1 MSVSNILIGSALVL
15 SSLYILKTMRQKEKL
30 CDNTIEERQQCEFEK
45 LKNHVLNESS
55 LSRNKKPILW
65 IHLDFEQNARKYLN
79 FASKNSKNLNMPY
92 ILLCI
97 KTIIDNCGESFHVV
111 VIDNS
116 CFANLIPGWN
126 INVSNLSDP
135 LRTKYI
141 DLAKLNILKNFGG
154 LFVPPSFICHKN
166 LYQIYYKCC
175 VYNNKIMTFEFPNH
189 YSGIQSCYVPKLD
202 FIGASKNN
210 MYLTHILQEYEY
222 CLSKDYTSDSEF
234 NGTLSRIFMSQGDNI
249 IINDGKYIVTKDS
262 NDKVVL
268 IDDLMQMKNINMS
281 QDSLGVYI
289 PSKELKSRNK
299 FNWILYLSPMEVLES
314 KTFIGKHLSQS
325 I

>member
-1 MSVSNILIGSALVL
+1 MH
-15 SSLYILKTMRQKEKL
+15 Q
-30 CDNTIEERQQCEFEK
+30 
-45 LKNHVLNESS
+45 
-55 LSRNKKPILW
+55 
-65 IHLDFEQNARKYLN
+65 
-79 FASKNSKNLNMPY
+79 
-92 ILLCI
+92 
-97 KTIIDNCGESFHVV
+97 TIIDNCGESFHVV

-141 DLAKLNILKNFGG
+141 DLAKLNILKNFGT
-154 LFVPPSFICHKN
+154 LVPPSFICHKN

-234 NGTLSRIFMSQGDNI
+234 SGITLSRIFMSQ
-249 IINDGKYIVTKDS
+249 
-262 NDKVVL
+262 KVITLLSMMV
-268 IDDLMQMKNINMS
+268 S
-281 QDSLGVYI
+281 
-289 PSKELKSRNK
+289 
-299 FNWILYLSPMEVLES
+299 IL
-314 KTFIGKHLSQS
+314 
-325 I
+325 

>member
-1 MSVSNILIGSALVL
+1 
-15 SSLYILKTMRQKEKL
+15 
-30 CDNTIEERQQCEFEK
+30 
-45 LKNHVLNESS
+45 
-55 LSRNKKPILW
+55 
-65 IHLDFEQNARKYLN
+65 
-79 FASKNSKNLNMPY
+79 
-92 ILLCI
+92 
-97 KTIIDNCGESFHVV
+97 
-111 VIDNS
+111 
-116 CFANLIPGWN
+116 
-126 INVSNLSDP
+126 
-135 LRTKYI
+135 
-141 DLAKLNILKNFGG
+141 
-154 LFVPPSFICHKN
+154 
-166 LYQIYYKCC
+166 
-175 VYNNKIMTFEFPNH
+175 MTFEFPNH

-202 FIGASKNN
+202 FIGANKNN

-234 NGTLSRIFMSQGDNI
+234 SGTLSRIFMSQSDNI

-268 IDDLMQMKNINMS
+268 IDDLMQMKNINMA

-299 FNWILYLSPMEVLES
+299 FNWMLYLSPMEVLES